1 MVREIS
7 GPQITKGPAVHCN
20 APTCALSLGFGSTHI
35 SSKLPFLYYRVIVA
49 CQGPGVVCTSAES
62 MVNVSLL

>member
-7 GPQITKGPAVHCN
+7 GSQIAKGPAAHCS
-20 APTCALSLGFGSTHI
+20 ASICALSLGFGSTHI

-49 CQGPGVVCTSAES
+49 C
-62 MVNVSLL
+62 